1 MSVLKGEIRLKMKK
15 KIVSFCLSVITAV
28 SFTLSVGFGVNASDR
43 VSNSY
48 SKRENEVIIY
58 DFVKKE
64 FGVNDAAACGILA
77 NIYCE
82 STYEPTATAIE
93 ADGGISYGICQ
104 WHLSRYE
111 ALQSFCAEN
120 GYDYTSLEGQLY
132 YLKYELET
140 SEKSAYSRIKNVPET
155 AEGAYEASYN
165 WARYFERCASVYHN
179 QRAAL
184 ARDSFWPIYGHS
196 PAILTAR
203 GVTYP
208 VTLKSGAPYSVYG
221 SVVSPYLLT
230 SVEVSLTY
238 KSGEQIFGYN
248 YRADGTDGE
257 IYYMDLHTA
266 DTKILFSDLPDG
278 TYDYRVCAKDT
289 HGYTVDIVKP
299 FTVGDSATS
308 GLTENEVFAYHDHEA
323 AAEYSWDSGIE
334 IIAPTVDEEGLV
346 LYTCFC
352 GESKT
357 EPVPML
363 SAEYTVTYD
372 AAGGTDAPFAQGK
385 AVDKAI
391 KLRVDAPI
399 REGYEFLGWTDRQE
413 SNEVKYAPGDVYSD
427 NASVV
432 LYAVW
437 HKTSVDVEGILL
449 SENIIYGTVG
459 DVSVLTA
466 SVVPDNA
473 DNKKVVW
480 NSSAPD
486 IVSVDENGTV
496 SLAAFGTAVITVQ
509 SEDGGYAASCK
520 VASASPDHKPG
531 DVNGDGRVTS
541 ADLTRLMKLIAGE
554 DVDVYFPD
562 VNGDG
567 RITSA
572 DLTRLMKALAGVE
585 GTELFGANVPDQS
598 AAQ

>member
-28 SFTLSVGFGVNASDR
+28 SFALSVGFGVNASDR

-221 SVVSPYLLT
+221 SVVSPYILT
-230 SVEVSLTY
+230 SVDISLNS
-238 KSGEQIFGYN
+238 KNGEQVFGYN
-248 YRADGTDGE
+248 YKSEEIDNG
-257 IYYMDLHTA
+257 IYYLDLHSA
-266 DTKILFSDLPDG
+266 DSKILFSDLPDG
-278 TYDYRVCAKDT
+278 TYDYRICAKDD
-289 HGYTVDIVKP
+289 HGYMLEMLKS
-299 FTVGDSATS
+299 FTVGDLETS

-323 AAEYSWDSGIE
+323 VDKYSWDSGIE
-334 IIAPTVDEEGLV
+334 IIAPTVDEDGLV

-372 AAGGTDAPFAQGK
+372 ANGGTDAPFAQGK
-385 AVDKAI
+385 AVDKDI
-391 KLRVDAPI
+391 KLRTDIPVFN
-399 REGYEFLGWTDRQE
+399 GYEFLGWTDDKD
-413 SNEVKYAPGDVYSD
+413 SSDVKYTPGDIYAD

-437 HKTSVDVEGILL
+437 RKTSVDVEGILL
-449 SENIIYGTVG
+449 SENVVYGVVG
-459 DVSVLTA
+459 DIRTFSAT
-466 SVVPDNA
+466 VVPEDA
-473 DNKKVVW
+473 DNKNVIW
-480 NSSAPD
+480 NSSAPE

-496 SLAAFGTAVITVQ
+496 SLLSTGTAVITVQ

-520 VASASPDHKPG
+520 VSSASSDHKPG
-531 DVNGDGRVTS
+531 DVNGDGRVNS
-541 ADLTRLMKLIAGE
+541 ADLTRLMKFVAGE
-554 DVDVYFPD
+554 NVDVYFPD

-585 GTELFGANVPDQS
+585 GTELFGTNVPDKS
-598 AAQ
+598 VAQ